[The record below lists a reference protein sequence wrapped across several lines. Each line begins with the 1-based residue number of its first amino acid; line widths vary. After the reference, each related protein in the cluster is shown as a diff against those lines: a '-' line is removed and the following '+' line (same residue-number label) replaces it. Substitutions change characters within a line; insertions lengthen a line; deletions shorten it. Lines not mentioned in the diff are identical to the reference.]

1 VLTSHNQPALIARLI
16 AAGAQGYC
24 LKGLGAETLVL
35 ALRSVAAGASWWDR
49 AATQMIQQGMGQFR
63 PTSEEKQ
70 YLTQREREV
79 LTLIAAG
86 QSNPEI
92 AKALYITPGT
102 VRVHVHG
109 ILHKLGVEN
118 RSQAVVV
125 ALQNQ
130 LIDRPE
136 E

>member
-1 VLTSHNQPALIARLI
+1 LSQG
-16 AAGAQGYC
+16 AGG
-24 LKGLGAETLVL
+24 
-35 ALRSVAAGASWWDR
+35 RDR

-63 PTSEEKQ
+63 PEVEEKQ
-70 YLTQREREV
+70 YLTQRERQV
-79 LTLIAAG
+79 LTLIAVG
-86 QSNPEI
+86 RSNPEI

-130 LIDRPE
+130 LIDRPDE
-136 E
+136 V